1 MKELLYVLGV
11 YSEPLNI
18 LSHYKVTPKPAIWL
32 KCFSV
37 EHVVVMIVLMHVDL
51 CTEQHYIS
59 QISLE
64 DRKQ

>member
-1 MKELLYVLGV
+1 MLGV

-18 LSHYKVTPKPAIWL
+18 LSSYKLTPKLAIWL

-37 EHVVVMIVLMHVDL
+37 EHVVVMKVFMHMDQ
-51 CTEQHYIS
+51 CKEQHYRS